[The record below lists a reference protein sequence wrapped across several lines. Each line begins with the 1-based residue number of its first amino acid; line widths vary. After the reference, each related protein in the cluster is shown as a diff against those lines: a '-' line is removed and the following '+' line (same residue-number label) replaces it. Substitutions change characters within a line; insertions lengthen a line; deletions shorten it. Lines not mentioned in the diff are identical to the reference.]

1 MIRVDKIL
9 EYRLVIPGKP
19 ESFRSR
25 KASRYKKRVRQIAR
39 SIFKRPLDRG
49 EINVILDY
57 FHTSQR
63 RFDMDNIS
71 KCVLDALN
79 GIAYKDDKSVR
90 WQTSVSHFLGEPL
103 FIQGG
108 PVDLV
113 KPLKEYDSY
122 VFIRLRIHP
131 RLFAVSDTRR
141 RRAISN

>member
-1 MIRVDKIL
+1 MIRVERIP
-9 EYRLVIPGKP
+9 EYRFVVPGKP

-25 KASRYKKRVRQIAR
+25 KASRYKKLVRKIAR
-39 SIFKRPLDRG
+39 SVFKKPLNGG

-57 FHTSQR
+57 FHSSQR

-71 KCVLDALN
+71 KCILDALN

-103 FIQGG
+103 LIKGG

-113 KPLKEYDSY
+113 KPLKKYDSY
-122 VFIRLRIHP
+122 VFIRLRVHP
-131 RLFAVSDTRR
+131 RFLRS
-141 RRAISN
+141 